1 MRQYVRLEVGRLG
14 ELLVAAIEG
23 ADVGPVA
30 RVDTDV
36 RPEVEV
42 QREPLAAALEGALEG
57 LLARVDELVAL
68 ELRALDEGL
77 AALGADVD
85 AGAVGVEVLAHGG
98 VVPEHL
104 GAALVRARDRAGDV
118 VA

>member
-14 ELLVAAIEG
+14 ELLVAATEG
-23 ADVGPVA
+23 AHVGPIP
-30 RVDTDV
+30 RVDADM

-42 QREPLAAALEGALEG
+42 QGEPLPATFEGALEG
-57 LLARVDELVAL
+57 LFPGVDELMPL
-68 ELRALDEGL
+68 QLGALDEGL

-85 AGAVGVEVLAHGG
+85 ARAVGVEVLPHGG
-98 VVPEHL
+98 VVAEHL
-104 GAALVRARDRAGDV
+104 GAALVRARDRSRDV